1 MGNMHVTL
9 FIVFPLTQMHDFS
22 ENLQVFLGVYG
33 FQAYGFL
40 GKNVSNREAMLPYAW
55 NARMYVK
62 FGEQPGF
69 PAFLC
74 FKKVSPDCLR

>member
-40 GKNVSNREAMLPYAW
+40 GKMFQTEKQCDHMLGMHVCMSNLENSLVSQHFC
-55 NARMYVK
+55 V
-62 FGEQPGF
+62 
-69 PAFLC
+69 
-74 FKKVSPDCLR
+74 LRR

>member
-40 GKNVSNREAMLPYAW
+40 GKNVSNREAM
-55 NARMYVK
+55 
-62 FGEQPGF
+62 
-69 PAFLC
+69 
-74 FKKVSPDCLR
+74 